1 MPQKRNYVTRTYN
14 LDLKTPQ
21 LVLDISVRNR
31 DMDFGKVVDW
41 AVEVLHEQQ
50 FGAPSDEPTTEREE
64 MDRR

>member
-14 LDLKTPQ
+14 LDPKTPQ

-50 FGAPSDEPTTEREE
+50 FGVPSDEPMTEREE